1 MIVNEVKEMDA
12 ISVKSVLNIVSEF
25 IPKEEMSIA
34 VADDKQFIYY
44 QPSKQIDLKIK
55 PGDAVNDDTVT
66 YKAIC
71 GQKKIAE
78 HIEHNGFGVSYYGIS
93 IPVIDK
99 GGPKGA
105 VTAILPYKPL
115 LLSSKFLTI
124 KTNERWVPIPNEKI
138 MYLEAQNRKTRI
150 QAEAVNGFHKL
161 NLSELE
167 LVLPRNNF
175 IRVHRSYIVNINF
188 IAEILPDFH
197 STFLLVMK
205 DGSKIQVSQTYA
217 SQFRRSLGF

>member
-1 MIVNEVKEMDA
+1 MIVNGVKEMDGL
-12 ISVKSVLNIVSEF
+12 SVKSVLNIVSEF
-25 IPKEEMSIA
+25 IPKEDMSIA
-34 VADDKQFIYY
+34 VADDKHFIYY

-55 PGDAVNDDTVT
+55 PGDTINNDTVT

-71 GQKKIAE
+71 GQKKISE
-78 HIEHNGFGVSYYGIS
+78 HIEDNAFGVSYYGIS
-93 IPVIDK
+93 IPVLDEGK
-99 GGPKGA
+99 PKGA
-105 VTAILPYKPL
+105 VTAILPYKPR
-115 LLSSKFLTI
+115 LLSSKFLTV
-124 KTNERWVPIPNEKI
+124 KTNERWIPISNEEI

-150 QAEAVNGFHKL
+150 QAKDVNGFHKL

-188 IAEILPDFH
+188 IAEIFPDFH